1 MFVFIVGIK
10 KLRPA
15 VLHTPRSQFFNSDNI
30 TLPYNRPPLF
40 AFCQFFFLF
49 QFFLKNA
56 NFQLETHM
64 NQPIAAIGISD
75 STRPKTNV
83 RLTIS
88 AEHLMDTDVFSKS
101 DPICLVYEKTSGK
114 KATTTEPVQVPTWQD
129 SQWTERGRTEVVM
142 NNLNPQ
148 FTKTFLLPYFFE
160 ETQLLRFEIYD
171 ADSPNVGQ
179 DLSPHDFLG
188 RFECVLAQIVS
199 YSTLKAH
206 LGKAEGIGAQWRN
219 KDKNTKTGSITIRA
233 EEDEKC
239 EKIQFD
245 VCGEGLDKKDFF
257 GKSDPYLNFKRKFDD
272 GSAHLVHRT
281 EVKQKTLDP
290 RWATVQ
296 INTQTLCGKDGER
309 PIIIECY
316 DHDKWKK
323 GEEPRGEAKFSRDD
337 HIGTAHTTLNELL
350 RGGAGDPVELLLTNE
365 KKKAKKGDKYKC
377 SGTLKIWN
385 SKIIVEP
392 TFLDF
397 ISGGTELEFAVAV
410 DFTASN
416 GAPKNSSSLH
426 YMSADRP
433 NQYELALRSV
443 LSICQ
448 HYNSSKTFEAFGFG
462 AKLPNS
468 ASVSAIFPLDLL
480 RGTPEVVGIS
490 GVMSAY
496 RHALQNVQLYGPTN
510 FAPII
515 DTVAQKAH
523 NMIHDSA
530 RYQILL
536 IITDGIISDMH
547 ATIRSIINAS
557 GLPLS
562 IIIIGVGNED
572 FEKMHELDSDDS
584 LLQQDSRIAQR
595 DIVQFVTIREF
606 LNNGR
611 GVYLDPD
618 VVQENLAREVLYE
631 VPGQLTGYMK
641 QRGFQPR
648 PVENPWARN
657 SPPPDY
663 DPVLDGI
670 GRRAQAPSPGFQM
683 PVASAPP
690 MY

>member
-1 MFVFIVGIK
+1 
-10 KLRPA
+10 
-15 VLHTPRSQFFNSDNI
+15 
-30 TLPYNRPPLF
+30 
-40 AFCQFFFLF
+40 
-49 QFFLKNA
+49 
-56 NFQLETHM
+56 M
-64 NQPIAAIGISD
+64 NQTAALGIADNS
-75 STRPKTNV
+75 RPKTNV

-88 AEHLMDTDVFSKS
+88 CEHLMDTDVFSKS
-101 DPICLVYEKTSGK
+101 DPICFVYEKTSGK
-114 KATTTEPVQVPTWQD
+114 KSTTTETIQLPTWQD

-171 ADSPNVGQ
+171 ADSANVGQ
-179 DLSPHDFLG
+179 DLSAHDFLG

-206 LGKAEGIGAQWRN
+206 LGKSGGIGAQWRN

-233 EEDEKC
+233 EEDEKN

-272 GSAHLVHRT
+272 GSTHLVHRT

-296 INTQTLCGKDGER
+296 ISTQTLCGKDGDR

-323 GEEPRGEAKFSRDD
+323 DD
-337 HIGTAHTTLNELL
+337 HIGTAQTTLNEML
-350 RGGAGDPVELLLTNE
+350 RGGAGEPVEILLTNE
-365 KKKAKKGDKYKC
+365 RKKAKKGDKYKC

-385 SKIIVEP
+385 SRIVVEP

-397 ISGGTELEFAVAV
+397 ISGGTQLDFAVAV

-462 AKLPNS
+462 AKLPNQS
-468 ASVSAIFPLDLL
+468 SVSAVFPLDLA
-480 RGTPEVVGIS
+480 RGASQVIGIS

-515 DTVAQKAH
+515 DTVARKAQ

-611 GVYLDPD
+611 GMYLDPD

-641 QRGFQPR
+641 QRGFGPR
-648 PVENPWARN
+648 PVETPWARD
-657 SPPPDY
+657 SPPPEY
-663 DPVLDGI
+663 DPILDGT
-670 GRRAQAPSPGFQM
+670 GRRPHAPSPGFQM
-683 PVASAPP
+683 PVITQEIANASAPP

>member
-1 MFVFIVGIK
+1 
-10 KLRPA
+10 
-15 VLHTPRSQFFNSDNI
+15 
-30 TLPYNRPPLF
+30 
-40 AFCQFFFLF
+40 
-49 QFFLKNA
+49 
-56 NFQLETHM
+56 M
-64 NQPIAAIGISD
+64 NQPSSLGIVD
-75 STRPKTNV
+75 SSRPKTNV

-88 AEHLMDTDVFSKS
+88 ANHLQDLDVFSKS
-101 DPICLVYEKTSGK
+101 DPICLIYEKTSGK
-114 KATTTEPVQVPTWQD
+114 KSTTTESIELATWQD
-129 SQWTERGRTEVVM
+129 AQWTERGRTEVVM

-179 DLSPHDFLG
+179 DLSSHDFLG

-206 LGKAEGIGAQWRN
+206 LGKHGEIGAQWRN

-233 EEDEKC
+233 EEDEKM

-245 VCGEGLDKKDFF
+245 VCGESLDKKDLF

-272 GSAHLVHRT
+272 GSSHLVHRT

-296 INTQTLCGKDGER
+296 INTQTLCGKEGDR
-309 PIIIECY
+309 PILIECY

-323 GEEPRGEAKFSRDD
+323 DD
-337 HIGTAHTTLNELL
+337 LIGTAQTTLNELL
-350 RGGAGDPVELLLTNE
+350 KGGPGGGTVEILLTNE
-365 KKKAKKGDKYKC
+365 KKKAKKGDKYKS

-385 SKIIVEP
+385 SRIVVEP

-397 ISGGTELEFAVAV
+397 ISGGTQLDFAVAV

-426 YMSADRP
+426 YMAADRP

-462 AKLPNS
+462 AKLPYQS
-468 ASVSAIFPLDLL
+468 SVSAIFPLDLQ
-480 RGTPEVVGIS
+480 RGTSQVIGIN

-496 RHALQNVQLYGPTN
+496 RHSLQNVQLYGPTN

-515 DTVAQKAH
+515 DTVAQKAQ
-523 NMIHDSA
+523 NMMHDSA

-536 IITDGIISDMH
+536 IITDGIICDMH

-611 GVYLDPD
+611 GLYLDPD
-618 VVQENLAREVLYE
+618 VIQENLAREVLYE

-641 QRGFQPR
+641 QRGFEPR
-648 PVENPWARN
+648 PVDTPWQRD
-657 SPPPDY
+657 SPPPEY
-663 DPVLDGI
+663 DPIFDGI
-670 GRRAQAPSPGFQM
+670 GTKRQAPPLGFQNQN
-683 PVASAPP
+683 PVTQEIPNASAPP

>member
-1 MFVFIVGIK
+1 
-10 KLRPA
+10 
-15 VLHTPRSQFFNSDNI
+15 
-30 TLPYNRPPLF
+30 
-40 AFCQFFFLF
+40 
-49 QFFLKNA
+49 
-56 NFQLETHM
+56 M
-64 NQPIAAIGISD
+64 NQSTSIGIAD
-75 STRPKTNV
+75 SSRPKTNV

-88 AEHLMDTDVFSKS
+88 ANNLMDLDVFSKS
-101 DPICLVYEKTSGK
+101 DPICLIYEKTSGK
-114 KATTTEPVQVPTWQD
+114 KSTTTEEITVPTWQD
-129 SQWTERGRTEVVM
+129 KQWTERGRSEVVM

-179 DLSPHDFLG
+179 DLSAHDFLG

-206 LGKAEGIGAQWRN
+206 LGKKGEIGSQWRN

-233 EEDEKC
+233 EEDEKN

-245 VCGEGLDKKDFF
+245 VCGESLDKKDFF

-272 GSAHLVHRT
+272 GSTHLVHRT
-281 EVKQKTLDP
+281 EVKPKTLDP

-296 INTQTLCGKDGER
+296 INTQTLCGKDGDR

-323 GEEPRGEAKFSRDD
+323 DD
-337 HIGTAHTTLNELL
+337 LIGTAQTTLNELL
-350 RGGAGDPVELLLTNE
+350 KGGGSTGDAVEILLTNE

-385 SKIIVEP
+385 SKIVIEP

-397 ISGGTELEFAVAV
+397 ISGGTQLDFAVAV

-462 AKLPNS
+462 AKLPNQS
-468 ASVSAIFPLDLL
+468 SVSAVFPLDLL
-480 RGTPEVVGIS
+480 RGTSQVVGIS

-515 DTVAQKAH
+515 DTVASKAQ
-523 NMIHDSA
+523 NMIYDSA

-572 FEKMHELDSDDS
+572 FEKMHELDSDDT

-611 GVYLDPD
+611 GMYLDPD

-648 PVENPWARN
+648 PVETPWARD
-657 SPPPDY
+657 SPPPEY

-670 GRRAQAPSPGFQM
+670 GRRTPAPGPGFQIPIQQEM
-683 PVASAPP
+683 PSASAPP

>member
-1 MFVFIVGIK
+1 MLQL
-10 KLRPA
+10 LR
-15 VLHTPRSQFFNSDNI
+15 RF
-30 TLPYNRPPLF
+30 LP
-40 AFCQFFFLF
+40 
-49 QFFLKNA
+49 
-56 NFQLETHM
+56 M
-64 NQPIAAIGISD
+64 NQPIGIAD
-75 STRPKTNV
+75 SSRPKTNV

-88 AEHLMDTDVFSKS
+88 ANNLMDLDVFSKS
-101 DPICLVYEKTSGK
+101 DPICLIYEKTSGR
-114 KATTTEPVQVPTWQD
+114 KATTTEEITVPTWKD
-129 SQWTERGRTEVVM
+129 KQWTERGRTEVVM

-171 ADSPNVGQ
+171 ADSPTVGQ
-179 DLSPHDFLG
+179 DLSSHDFLG

-206 LGKAEGIGAQWRN
+206 LGKTGQIGAQWRN
-219 KDKNTKTGSITIRA
+219 KDKNTKTGSITIYA
-233 EEDEKC
+233 EEDEKA

-272 GSAHLVHRT
+272 GSTHLIHRT
-281 EVKQKTLDP
+281 EVKPKTLDP

-296 INTQTLCGKDGER
+296 INTQTLCAKDGDR

-323 GEEPRGEAKFSRDD
+323 DD
-337 HIGTAHTTLNELL
+337 LIGTAQTTLNELL
-350 RGGAGDPVELLLTNE
+350 RGSSDAVEILLTNE

-385 SKIIVEP
+385 SRIVIEP

-397 ISGGTELEFAVAV
+397 ISGGTQLDFAVAV

-416 GAPKNSSSLH
+416 GPPKSSSSLH
-426 YMSADRP
+426 FMSADRP

-462 AKLPNS
+462 AKLPNQS
-468 ASVSAIFPLDLL
+468 SVSAIFPLDLQ
-480 RGTPEVVGIS
+480 RGTSEVVGIT
-490 GVMSAY
+490 GVMTAY
-496 RHALQNVQLYGPTN
+496 RHALSNVQLYGPTN

-515 DTVAQKAH
+515 ENVARKAQ

-547 ATIRSIINAS
+547 ATIRSIISAS

-572 FEKMHELDSDDS
+572 FEKMHELDSDDA

-595 DIVQFVTIREF
+595 DIVQFVTMREF
-606 LNNGR
+606 LNNGQ
-611 GVYLDPD
+611 GLYLDPD
-618 VVQENLAREVLYE
+618 VIQENLAREVLYE
-631 VPGQLTGYMK
+631 VPAQLTGYMK

-648 PVENPWARN
+648 PVDDPWRRD
-657 SPPPDY
+657 SPPPEF
-663 DPVLDGI
+663 DPILDGT
-670 GRRAQAPSPGFQM
+670 GRRAPMLQAPPAGFQY
-683 PVASAPP
+683 PVYADTSIASAPP